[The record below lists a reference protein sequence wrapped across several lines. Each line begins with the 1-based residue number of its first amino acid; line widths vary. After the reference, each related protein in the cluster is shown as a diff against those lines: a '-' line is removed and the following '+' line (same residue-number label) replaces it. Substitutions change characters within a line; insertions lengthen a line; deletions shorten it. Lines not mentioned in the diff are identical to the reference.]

1 MSAAVQAVAAD
12 YPTKPV
18 RFIVAFPPG
27 SATDIV
33 GRLYTQKW
41 TEMWGQTVLVDN
53 RGGAGGSIAGAI
65 AARATPDGYTLLMH
79 SSGHTVNPSLY
90 ARLPYDTLK
99 DFVDIGPLAQQ
110 PNVMVTNP
118 GAPFKTVQDVIRT
131 ATAKPGT
138 LNFASAGVGSGTHLN
153 LEKFKL
159 MAKVNMNH
167 VPYKG
172 SAEALADVLGNRVD
186 FYFAPVSTTLAHVQS
201 GKVRAIA
208 VSTIK
213 RSSALPNVPTI
224 AESGVPGFDFS
235 LWFGIWAPA
244 GVPQPII
251 AKIASSIK
259 VAGHDPAIKAKLAG
273 LGNEPMEMTPAD
285 FAKFVRAEITGGAM
299 VLKAAGIKP
308 Q

>member
-1 MSAAVQAVAAD
+1 
-12 YPTKPV
+12 
-18 RFIVAFPPG
+18 
-27 SATDIV
+27 
-33 GRLYTQKW
+33 
-41 TEMWGQTVLVDN
+41 
-53 RGGAGGSIAGAI
+53 
-65 AARATPDGYTLLMH
+65 
-79 SSGHTVNPSLY
+79 
-90 ARLPYDTLK
+90 
-99 DFVDIGPLAQQ
+99 
-110 PNVMVTNP
+110 
-118 GAPFKTVQDVIRT
+118 
-131 ATAKPGT
+131 
-138 LNFASAGVGSGTHLN
+138 
-153 LEKFKL
+153 

-172 SAEALADVLGNRVD
+172 PAEALADVLGNRVD

-235 LWFGIWAPA
+235 LWFGIWAPV

-251 AKIASSIK
+251 AKIAGSIK

-285 FAKFVRAEITGGAM
+285 FAKFVRAEISSGAT